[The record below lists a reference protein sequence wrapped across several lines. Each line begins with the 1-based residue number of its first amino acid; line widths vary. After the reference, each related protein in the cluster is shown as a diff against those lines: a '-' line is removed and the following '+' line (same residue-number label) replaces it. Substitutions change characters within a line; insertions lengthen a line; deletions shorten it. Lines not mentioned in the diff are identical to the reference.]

1 MSEGYWVY
9 WVDEDGVEEKC
20 DEFDKKIDAVQWAI
34 RLHNEYKCKTVVKE
48 VEYERTHVVDPND
61 IHEEDYGEL
70 YVYNEDIVEVFE

>member
-1 MSEGYWVY
+1 MSIGYWVY
-9 WVDEDGVEEKC
+9 QVGEDGDEEKR
-20 DEFDKKIDAVQWAI
+20 DEFNNKADAVKWAI
-34 RLHNEYKCKTVVKE
+34 KLREEFKYKTLVKE